1 VGYDVAI
8 VVRQLR
14 ESDDRSTFRS
24 GHVDLDLFFQRY
36 AGQNQFKLH
45 IGTTYIAID
54 GTAIVGF
61 ATVASCS
68 VEIVHVPKKLRKRL
82 PSYPIPALRLARM
95 AVSKGLQR
103 SGIGAL
109 LMKKVFQIAHQ
120 QARKTGCAFVV
131 VDAKPG
137 AETYYE
143 RWGFEAVPTEAGELA
158 SKPTPKPMFLELGAI
173 PKTDSGLL
181 DE

>member
-1 VGYDVAI
+1 MAI

-14 ESDDRSTFRS
+14 ESDDRSKFRS
-24 GHVDLDLFFQRY
+24 GHVDLDLFFLRY

-45 IGTTYIAID
+45 IGTTYVAID
-54 GTAIVGF
+54 DGAIVGF
-61 ATVASCS
+61 VTVASCS
-68 VEIVHVPKKLRKRL
+68 IEVTHVPRKLAKRL

-95 AVSKGLQR
+95 AVAGGLQR
-103 SGIGAL
+103 SGVGAL
-109 LMKKVFQIAHQ
+109 LMKAVFEITHE

-143 RWGFEAVPTEAGELA
+143 RWGFEAVPIEAGELV

-173 PKTDSGLL
+173 PRADGALPG
-181 DE
+181 E